1 MASLTK
7 FLITILNMK
16 LLRIAPEQVA
26 QRWAEIEPHLTSG
39 LEWSHGDFNVEH
51 AKAYISMNQWLLIG
65 VFDDGIIKGAMT
77 VSFSNLPND
86 RVAFITAIGGKNIT
100 SQDTFEQF
108 KAILRAYGA
117 TKIQGSVRQ
126 SVARLWRRL
135 GFQERAIIVEQKL

>member
-1 MASLTK
+1 
-7 FLITILNMK
+7 MK

-26 QRWAEIEPHLTSG
+26 QRWAEIEPHLKSG
-39 LEWSHGDFNVEH
+39 LDWSDGDFNVDH
-51 AKAYISMNQWLLIG
+51 AKTYVSLNQWLLIG
-65 VFDDGIIKGAMT
+65 VFDGDEIKGAMT

-100 SQDTFEQF
+100 TRDTFDQF
-108 KAILRAYGA
+108 KAILKSYGA

-135 GFQERAIIVEQKL
+135 GFHERSIIVEQKI